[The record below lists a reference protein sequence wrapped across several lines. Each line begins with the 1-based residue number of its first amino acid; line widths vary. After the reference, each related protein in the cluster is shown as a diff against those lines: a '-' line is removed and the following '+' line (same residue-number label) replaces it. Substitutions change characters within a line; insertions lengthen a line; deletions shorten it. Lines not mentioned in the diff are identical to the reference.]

1 VTGIVFEDVN
11 NNEKQDPGEPGIPNV
26 DVVITDSNGNKLTLT
41 TDTNGAY
48 TAQVPVG
55 STVIDIVEGTLPPG
69 YEQTVGTDP
78 TTVIVPAGG
87 TATDLDGYFIPTEPP
102 TKSPTASPTASP
114 TKSPTAAPTP
124 TSFGKVNG
132 IIYWDKDGN
141 GTQDPDEPGI
151 PGVDIGVTDTDGETQ
166 TVTTNESGEY
176 MAMVPIG
183 PAVIDI
189 VDSTLPAG
197 AEQTQGMDPT
207 RVNVPEFGTATDI
220 DGYKLPS
227 GRLEGIVFDDVNG
240 NGVKGPTEPGI
251 GGVDVLVV
259 DSAGISQTLTTDKDG
274 VYATEVPAGPAVTDI
289 VESTLPDGAVQTAG
303 EDPSTIIVPEGGT
316 ATDIDGYQLPT
327 DVPTKT
333 PTRSP
338 TVAPPISTPT
348 AAPTPGGSGPGG
360 GGQPTAAPT
369 PGGGGQPTAAPTP
382 GGGGQPTPGGGCI
395 NVDVDFETDAKGN
408 PLAPGE
414 YLQNE
419 YASYGLI
426 LSASGGVGTTPRLFD
441 SSNPGSQETCGDADL
456 GSPNNACTPP
466 GPGIGNGGRP
476 NQPGANCDPLGNIL
490 IVQEKGENCP
500 DDPMMG
506 GKIVFEFVE
515 PAELLIEMG
524 FLDVS
529 IGSAVTVY
537 HSMQDGMEAE
547 TLFNLP
553 RIGENGKQVLEINI
567 VNVRKV
573 KVVFGGGG
581 AVTNVSF
588 CYNPIETSSPTAL
601 PTATPPSPTPVPP
614 TASPPTGATP
624 TASPGVCT
632 NYTINFDTTPDGQP
646 IPPGT
651 YVQNEWFGAYGII
664 LAAGGGFGDI
674 PRLFDTTNPIR
685 DPDLGAPN
693 EKCTPKGPGR
703 GLGGEPGEPGENCNP
718 LGNVLI
724 IQEVNEDPSIP
735 DDEQGGGTITFLFT
749 RGVDYISDI
758 GLMDIESR
766 GEETVVIV
774 DHEGTTSRFPVDG
787 QGNNSVQTID
797 IGLSGVTKL
806 VVEFHTSGAVIFIN
820 FCL

>member
-1 VTGIVFEDVN
+1 
-11 NNEKQDPGEPGIPNV
+11 
-26 DVVITDSNGNKLTLT
+26 
-41 TDTNGAY
+41 
-48 TAQVPVG
+48 
-55 STVIDIVEGTLPPG
+55 
-69 YEQTVGTDP
+69 
-78 TTVIVPAGG
+78 
-87 TATDLDGYFIPTEPP
+87 
-102 TKSPTASPTASP
+102 
-114 TKSPTAAPTP
+114 
-124 TSFGKVNG
+124 
-132 IIYWDKDGN
+132 
-141 GTQDPDEPGI
+141 
-151 PGVDIGVTDTDGETQ
+151 
-166 TVTTNESGEY
+166 
-176 MAMVPIG
+176 
-183 PAVIDI
+183 
-189 VDSTLPAG
+189 
-197 AEQTQGMDPT
+197 
-207 RVNVPEFGTATDI
+207 
-220 DGYKLPS
+220 
-227 GRLEGIVFDDVNG
+227 
-240 NGVKGPTEPGI
+240 
-251 GGVDVLVV
+251 
-259 DSAGISQTLTTDKDG
+259 
-274 VYATEVPAGPAVTDI
+274 
-289 VESTLPDGAVQTAG
+289 
-303 EDPSTIIVPEGGT
+303 
-316 ATDIDGYQLPT
+316 
-327 DVPTKT
+327 
-333 PTRSP
+333 
-338 TVAPPISTPT
+338 
-348 AAPTPGGSGPGG
+348 
-360 GGQPTAAPT
+360 
-369 PGGGGQPTAAPTP
+369 
-382 GGGGQPTPGGGCI
+382 
-395 NVDVDFETDAKGN
+395 
-408 PLAPGE
+408 
-414 YLQNE
+414 
-419 YASYGLI
+419 
-426 LSASGGVGTTPRLFD
+426 
-441 SSNPGSQETCGDADL
+441 
-456 GSPNNACTPP
+456 
-466 GPGIGNGGRP
+466 
-476 NQPGANCDPLGNIL
+476 
-490 IVQEKGENCP
+490 
-500 DDPMMG
+500 
-506 GKIVFEFVE
+506 
-515 PAELLIEMG
+515 
-524 FLDVS
+524 
-529 IGSAVTVY
+529 
-537 HSMQDGMEAE
+537 MQDGMEAE